1 MKKYLPIICIIIF
14 FSACFDSRSF
24 EDDKAFCVKE
34 DKKFYITEV
43 LDYRTGKIKPKVICK
58 KKNIFFY
65 LNSIF
70 IYK

>member
-14 FSACFDSRSF
+14 FSACFDSHSF

-58 KKNIFFY
+58 
-65 LNSIF
+65 
-70 IYK
+70 